1 MTLSRCANLT
11 STLRSLVVPRFL
23 RSFLFHLLT
32 EAHTYSST
40 QDYPDGN
47 RSRRQPS
54 SAHLRRYPS
63 FSSTRHLC
71 GAAATSHSPSRFS
84 TLLCYFFFFVPL
96 ALFSLPILFF
106 FSATSPHPQSHC
118 NSDDL
123 MITHFRSEACMCS
136 CKPLTPLTSMR
147 SKHVQHRIVSFYMA
161 GVVEASRR

>member
-11 STLRSLVVPRFL
+11 STLRSLVVPHFL
-23 RSFLFHLLT
+23 RF
-32 EAHTYSST
+32 
-40 QDYPDGN
+40 
-47 RSRRQPS
+47 
-54 SAHLRRYPS
+54 
-63 FSSTRHLC
+63 FSSISSLKPIHTLPLKTIPMETAHGVNLPRLTFDVIQVS
-71 GAAATSHSPSRFS
+71 AAPGICAVQQQHHIP
-84 TLLCYFFFFVPL
+84 LLGFRLYCVIFFFFPL